1 MQALLLRIKEFGR
14 RHVFKLIALIWVILS
29 IKLLYKNDKIG
40 HFDTAV
46 KENKEVNVMDL
57 AVTNS
62 YKTEK
67 TITGFYTEVNP
78 VFSLILL
85 SCSTASCVLYNRTEH
100 SRGFFIR

>member
-46 KENKEVNVMDL
+46 KENKEVNVIDL
-57 AVTNS
+57 AVT
-62 YKTEK
+62 KQRK
-67 TITGFYTEVNP
+67 P
-78 VFSLILL
+78 LQVF
-85 SCSTASCVLYNRTEH
+85 TPR
-100 SRGFFIR
+100 